1 MKFISHRGNLNG
13 ANPNLEN
20 HPDYIL
26 DSITK
31 GYDCEIDIRVI
42 NNVLYLGHDSPQ
54 YKIELSFLNSIKSN
68 IWIHCKNIEAVLFFR
83 LKEFNFFWHEN
94 DKVTLTSQKNIWA
107 FPGNQPI
114 EMSIAVMPEIFN
126 ENNLNK
132 CHGICSD
139 YIFKYKKEYEK
150 I

>member
-1 MKFISHRGNLNG
+1 MRFISHRGNLNG

-26 DSITK
+26 ESITK
-31 GYDCEIDIRVI
+31 GYDCEIDVWYM
-42 NNVLYLGHDSPQ
+42 NDALYLGHDSPQ
-54 YKIELSFLNSIKSN
+54 YKVDLSFINSIKSYL
-68 IWIHCKNIEAVLFFR
+68 WIHCKNIDAVLFFR
-83 LKEFNFFWHEN
+83 LKDFNFFWHEK
-94 DKVTLTSQKNIWA
+94 DKVTLTSYKNIWA

-114 EMSIAVMPEIFN
+114 ETSIAVMPEIFN
-126 ENNLNK
+126 ERNLNK
-132 CHGICSD
+132 CFGICSD

>member
-1 MKFISHRGNLNG
+1 
-13 ANPNLEN
+13 
-20 HPDYIL
+20 
-26 DSITK
+26 
-31 GYDCEIDIRVI
+31 
-42 NNVLYLGHDSPQ
+42 
-54 YKIELSFLNSIKSN
+54 
-68 IWIHCKNIEAVLFFR
+68 
-83 LKEFNFFWHEN
+83 
-94 DKVTLTSQKNIWA
+94 LTSQKNIWA

-139 YIFKYKKEYEK
+139 YILKYKKEYEK